1 MWVIKSISVNQG
13 HIEFPFLESKM
24 ATFYTRR
31 FFALFPESEVKLYH
45 LYNNKGIRLQMK
57 DPHHQDSGG

>member
-13 HIEFPFLESKM
+13 HIEFPFLERKM
-24 ATFYTRR
+24 ATFY
-31 FFALFPESEVKLYH
+31 ALFPKSEVKLYH
-45 LYNNKGIRLQMK
+45 LYNSKGIRLQMK